1 MFLNVVNRLSN
12 NENVATK
19 CLNIHCRLTE
29 RRRSDMYSCELHT
42 YLPFMLSDCLSKYPQ
57 ESALYN
63 KSVSIFILN
72 HKSGAVARFRCTN
85 TGYLLTPC
93 IHFCVIK
100 LLRSSESGL
109 GGTAKVIRHRD
120 YWRQD
125 DLLLEPPFLRA
136 WSACSG
142 LQGISQLAC
151 LGSWRL
157 YVWHRLPSAAPTLR
171 YIADGRHL
179 CKKSLAC
186 FGVQPPPHEDWGSL
200 AHSISRKVCQPP
212 SIRRWEVCLT
222 GSGG

>member
-85 TGYLLTPC
+85 TGYLLTPY

-136 WSACSG
+136 
-142 LQGISQLAC
+142 
-151 LGSWRL
+151 
-157 YVWHRLPSAAPTLR
+157 
-171 YIADGRHL
+171 
-179 CKKSLAC
+179 
-186 FGVQPPPHEDWGSL
+186 
-200 AHSISRKVCQPP
+200 
-212 SIRRWEVCLT
+212 
-222 GSGG
+222 